1 MVEKREV
8 VNTYIEKQKEA
19 WFIWQINS
27 FLNTIGIKK
36 GVNSPFGWWDKINE
50 YIDLYL
56 DDKKDWDPV
65 NISDTLKDSVKLP
78 MLEMQLSI
86 TCPYFSDLKKLLDI
100 IKSGNSDLAQLKNN
114 IEKWLPFENKDSTQQ
129 IDDNKLEESRIEKLW
144 KKYIYPVPGYK
155 INSPF
160 GPRYL
165 ESHWH
170 HEHKG
175 IDIAA
180 PTWTPVLSI
189 WDWVVEYTSTDE
201 DPEFKW
207 YWNTVVIK
215 LSNWYRVLYAHLD
228 SFSVKEWDTIKAW
241 QEIAKVWNTWAS
253 TWAHLH
259 MEIRKWSS
267 WDGLHSKNRAN
278 FFARKS
284 EDPIQYFELSKED
297 FTPDLLAANRVN
309 LDLIEDQ
316 PLAA

>member
-1 MVEKREV
+1 MVEQKEV
-8 VNTYIEKQKEA
+8 IGAYIEKQKEN
-19 WFIWQINS
+19 WFMWQINS
-27 FLNTIGIKK
+27 FLKTIGIKK
-36 GVNSPFGWWDKINE
+36 WIDFPFGWWDKINE

-56 DDKKDWDPV
+56 DDKKDWDPA
-65 NISDTLKDSVKLP
+65 NISDTLKDSVKIP

-114 IEKWLPFENKDSTQQ
+114 IEKWLPFENQETSTKWKNEQKEY
-129 IDDNKLEESRIEKLW
+129 NIEDPSYKF
-144 KKYIYPVPGYK
+144 IYPVPGHK

-165 ESHWH
+165 EWRGD

-180 PTWTPVLSI
+180 PIWTPVLSI
-189 WDWVVEYTSTDE
+189 WDWVVEYASTDG
-201 DPEFKW
+201 DAEFKW
-207 YWNTVVIK
+207 YWNTIVIK
-215 LSNWYRVLYAHLD
+215 LSNWYRILYAHLA
-228 SFSVKEWDTIKAW
+228 SFNVKPWDKIKAW
-241 QEIAKVWNTWAS
+241 KEIAKVWDTWTS

-259 MEIRKWSS
+259 MEIRKWTP
-267 WDGLHSKNRAN
+267 WDGLHSENRTI
-278 FFARKS
+278 FFARKP
-284 EDPIQYFELSKED
+284 EDPIKYLKLSEND
-297 FTPDLLAANRVN
+297 FTPNLLASNRVN